1 MLGRRAN
8 PWDAPRFA
16 SCRLQKPVSFDKS
29 EYGGTF
35 LSESSPGGSACLCG
49 PPTGS
54 VPVVPENRECKGD
67 RAVASQIPVRQEIVP
82 PGKTLS
88 W

>member
-8 PWDAPRFA
+8 PWDVPRFA

-35 LSESSPGGSACLCG
+35 LSESSPGGSACQCG
-49 PPTGS
+49 PLTDCVLATPKKLE
-54 VPVVPENRECKGD
+54 V
-67 RAVASQIPVRQEIVP
+67 
-82 PGKTLS
+82 
-88 W
+88 